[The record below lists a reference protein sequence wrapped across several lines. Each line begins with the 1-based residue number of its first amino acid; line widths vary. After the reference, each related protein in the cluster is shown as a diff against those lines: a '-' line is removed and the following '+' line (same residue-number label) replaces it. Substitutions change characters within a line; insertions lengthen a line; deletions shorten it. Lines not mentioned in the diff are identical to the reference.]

1 MDVHIFSYATQIT
14 KSIYLMLKEKED
26 KHTTIRGKD
35 KNPEVE
41 KVTKKRLQCKFNT
54 FSLRTKSH
62 MRYIVYA
69 INRICDICDMENPF
83 PLSKNLKFNIAYA
96 IYCIYDIS
104 HMRFSFQ

>member
-26 KHTTIRGKD
+26 KHTTIRGKG

-41 KVTKKRLQCKFNT
+41 KVQQKKRSKCKFNT

-62 MRYIVYA
+62 MRYI
-69 INRICDICDMENPF
+69 I
-83 PLSKNLKFNIAYA
+83 YA
-96 IYCIYDIS
+96 IYRIYDIS
-104 HMRFSFQ
+104 HMRY